1 MRYLKKLAIGVA
13 TSLLCL
19 SASAQTL
26 VVGDQSYN
34 AQAVMEAA
42 GVLNDLPYTI

>member
-1 MRYLKKLAIGVA
+1 MRYLKILAAGFA
-13 TSLLCL
+13 ASFLCL
-19 SASAQTL
+19 TAQAQTL

-42 GVLNDLPYTI
+42 GVLDDLP